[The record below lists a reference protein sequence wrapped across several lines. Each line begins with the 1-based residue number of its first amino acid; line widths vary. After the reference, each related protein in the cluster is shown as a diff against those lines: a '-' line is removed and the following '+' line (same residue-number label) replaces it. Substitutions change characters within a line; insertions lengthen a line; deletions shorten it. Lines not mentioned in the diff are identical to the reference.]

1 MIGVAEFAGSTAEW
15 SSAISGDEGS
25 TASYT
30 GFFDI
35 VGHKN
40 SFFTGKEIYSTIPL
54 LCYEKA
60 ESIKLA

>member
-1 MIGVAEFAGSTAEW
+1 MIGVAEFAGSTAEG
-15 SSAISGDEGS
+15 SSAISGNEGS